1 MEVLLHVFCGTF
13 PVRLLAY
20 APFLDRLRFGKR
32 VAAVTLTTSMLLE
45 LLLVGWVIR
54 SGHSEW
60 VRVVEFLFAPVG
72 IAACWLNIRL
82 APTKLLFAYLLV
94 VDYMMIVAGTASH
107 LAVTVLNAGARSW
120 QSSVLCAVL
129 YAATWPL
136 VYSLSRSAARQIYC
150 CGG

>member
-1 MEVLLHVFCGTF
+1 MEVVFHVFCGTL
-13 PVRLLAY
+13 PIRVLAY
-20 APFLDRLRFGKR
+20 APFLDRLRFGKW
-32 VAAVTLTTSMLLE
+32 AAAATLSVNMLLE
-45 LLLVGWVIR
+45 LLLVGWVIQA
-54 SGHSEW
+54 GHPEW
-60 VRVVEFLFAPVG
+60 ARAVEFLFAPVCL
-72 IAACWLNIRL
+72 AACWLNIRL